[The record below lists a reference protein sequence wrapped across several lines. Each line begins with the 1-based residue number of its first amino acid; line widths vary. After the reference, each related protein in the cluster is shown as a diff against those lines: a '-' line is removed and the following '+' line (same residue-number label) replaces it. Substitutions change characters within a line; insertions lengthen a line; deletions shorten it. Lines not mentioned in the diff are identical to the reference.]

1 MKTLIAALTL
11 GTFLAAP
18 AFAQSYDPDVGSGNL
33 TRSRGAPALTWS
45 IDQRAFAQVTPK
57 RHKQVAAKR
66 HKLRARRDAF
76 SAYAAVPPSTAATTR
91 ETAIHD
97 CAVTSQRYTET
108 TWDNVQS
115 FQYRACMM
123 QHGQVE

>member
-1 MKTLIAALTL
+1 MKMLIAALTL
-11 GTFLAAP
+11 GTFVAAP

-45 IDQRAFAQVTPK
+45 VDQSAFAEVTP
-57 RHKQVAAKR
+57 KR
-66 HKLRARRDAF
+66 HKLRARRGAF

-115 FQYRACMM
+115 FQYRSCMM